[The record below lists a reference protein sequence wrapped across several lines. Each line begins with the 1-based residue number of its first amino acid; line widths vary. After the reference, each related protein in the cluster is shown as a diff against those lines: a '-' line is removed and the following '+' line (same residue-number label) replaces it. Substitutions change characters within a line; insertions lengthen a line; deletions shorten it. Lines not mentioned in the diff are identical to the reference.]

1 MIKGIILSAG
11 YGKRLSK
18 YELKPLI
25 KLLGKSL
32 INYSFD
38 LLKSIG
44 IKDITIIKSE
54 KLNVDFKASLL
65 IQENPLGTADALRLI
80 KDKGTFLVIP
90 VDAPLLTKKTLKNMI
105 DYHER
110 NNNDITILASKLN
123 SKNGYGRIFKKP
135 LRIVEDNDLKFWQ
148 RRRNLVNSGVYI
160 LNDKVLSYID
170 KIKPNKKSNEYYF
183 TDILKYL
190 PFKIKKAIYV
200 TKDSD
205 EIIGINTT
213 SDYEKA
219 LNILKNRINKRLI
232 NDGVFLNNSTVG
244 PDVEI
249 SAGSIID
256 DSVIFGKTKVEG
268 YSQIKSS
275 YIENSFIDSSK
286 IGPYSNVFGSSITKG
301 TIGSFVQIK
310 NSTILNNT
318 KIKHLAYVGNA
329 NISSCV
335 NVGAGVV
342 FANYDGKNKN
352 ISEVGPYSF
361 VGSNSTIVAPISI
374 GANCF
379 IAAGSVVTSS
389 LNDNAFYQ
397 RRSDEK
403 ILVNKKVI
411 AKDK

>member
-160 LNDKVLSYID
+160 LSDKVLSYID

-200 TKDSD
+200 TKDCD

-213 SDYEKA
+213 SDYERA
-219 LNILKNRINKRLI
+219 LNVLKNRINKRLI
-232 NDGVFLNNSTVG
+232 NSGVFLNNSTVG

-256 DSVIFGKTKVEG
+256 DSVIFGKTKIEG

-275 YIENSFIDSSK
+275 YIENSFIDSSE